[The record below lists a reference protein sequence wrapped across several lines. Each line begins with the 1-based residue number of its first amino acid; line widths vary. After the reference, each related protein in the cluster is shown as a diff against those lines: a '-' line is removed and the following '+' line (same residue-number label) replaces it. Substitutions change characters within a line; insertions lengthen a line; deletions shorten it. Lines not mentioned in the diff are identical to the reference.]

1 MTGLRKQLAR
11 TIYDNCGM
19 VGYRCEQLADAIIAA
34 HLEDVRERVLAVA
47 AEHRVV
53 DADGWRC
60 ACGQSAPQD
69 WPRHA
74 HHLADLVLAE
84 L

>member
-1 MTGLRKQLAR
+1 MSDLR
-11 TIYDNCGM
+11 D
-19 VGYRCEQLADAIIAA
+19 
-34 HLEDVRERVLAVA
+34 RVLSIC

-74 HHLADLVLAE
+74 HHLADLILAA